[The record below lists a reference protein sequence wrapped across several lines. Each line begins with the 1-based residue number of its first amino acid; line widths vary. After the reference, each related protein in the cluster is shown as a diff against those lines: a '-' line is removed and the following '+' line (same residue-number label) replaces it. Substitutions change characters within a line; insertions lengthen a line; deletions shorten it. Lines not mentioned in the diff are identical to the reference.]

1 MNQTLPLWHSILAFP
16 ASKESENATERDL
29 SAPPVQGK
37 FLPALANT
45 PYLTSSESDPQIL
58 GWPVAR
64 SANASLSSST
74 IFPYHLNVDPFLHE
88 SLRAQTVN
96 IGICQ
101 EAKEILGTEEEFRL
115 LIENYLETM
124 WQRFPIICRV
134 QFERQLP
141 NIYTDPKADFIL
153 LCLAINLIMQI
164 PDLGSSSSMQSS
176 LYVNMKTSIAL
187 LEASGFLSI
196 WFLQARLLVCF
207 YEVGHAMDVSASISI
222 AGCGKIV
229 QALGLN
235 KKDFQELTYADD
247 EKLMKSEQEKRAV
260 AAANEPLTLA
270 TPSDRRVGPFARECQ
285 ISYLVGRV
293 LRHAWEPT
301 QDDKFHFE
309 EALQLERT
317 LLTFMPL
324 LIEEGRKKIFFCAAL
339 GICTSSLFTLYNS
352 SLTSTPPPSPENR
365 KHLLNSMETCASRIF
380 GFSSV
385 LFAEPEKVDSSIMSP
400 FTAYSQY
407 QAALVMLRFWK
418 ETGEVIYRERMEVLR
433 MVLRIFGGRWVGAGR
448 YQRMLDERIA
458 GWGEDDVDRP
468 SFF

>member
-1 MNQTLPLWHSILAFP
+1 
-16 ASKESENATERDL
+16 
-29 SAPPVQGK
+29 
-37 FLPALANT
+37 
-45 PYLTSSESDPQIL
+45 
-58 GWPVAR
+58 
-64 SANASLSSST
+64 
-74 IFPYHLNVDPFLHE
+74 
-88 SLRAQTVN
+88 
-96 IGICQ
+96 
-101 EAKEILGTEEEFRL
+101 
-115 LIENYLETM
+115 
-124 WQRFPIICRV
+124 
-134 QFERQLP
+134 
-141 NIYTDPKADFIL
+141 
-153 LCLAINLIMQI
+153 MQV
-164 PDLGSSSSMQSS
+164 PDLGASSSMQSS

-196 WFLQARLLVCF
+196 WFLHATLLLCF
-207 YEVGHAMDVSASISI
+207 YEVGHAMDVSTSISI

-247 EKLMKSEQEKRAV
+247 EKLMKIEQEKRVRWATILLDRFISLRDGCANFTTEEPHSSDHLPVDETFIPLAV
-260 AAANEPLTLA
+260 AANEPLTLA
-270 TPSDRRVGPFARECQ
+270 TPSDQRAGPFARECQ
-285 ISYLVGRV
+285 ISYLAGRV
-293 LRHAWEPT
+293 LRHAWEPI

-309 EALQLERT
+309 EALQLEIT

-324 LIEEGRKKIFFCAAL
+324 LIEEGQKKIFFCAAL

-352 SLTSTPPPSPENR
+352 SLTSTPPLPPETR
-365 KHLLNSMETCASRIF
+365 KHLVNSMETCTSRIF

-418 ETGEVIYRERMEVLR
+418 ETREVIYRERMEVLR
-433 MVLRIFGGRWVGAGR
+433 MVLGIFGRRWVGAGR

-458 GWGEDDVDRP
+458 GWGEDDVHRP